1 MDSGS
6 DRTNGRI
13 ASRARGAVLGMLIG
27 DALAMPVH
35 WYYDRAALLR
45 DYGRVLDYLDPLPHH
60 PDSILW
66 RSEYRAP
73 NERGEIL
80 HDQAR
85 YWGRKNVHYHQFLK
99 AGENTLNIQIVRLLI
114 DSITEN
120 GKYRFQ
126 DFLDRY
132 VAFMTTPGRH
142 RDTYI
147 EECHRNFFAR
157 YAQGVSPEKCGVKEK
172 HIGGL
177 VGIVPLVVYYKS
189 RPDLARE
196 SALAHLAL
204 THPGKRMRDAANL
217 FVDLLLPLLGGGFV
231 GPVLEEQLAAQRNP
245 LLGHPFS
252 RWLAEADE
260 TVLGRYLST
269 ACYVEHA
276 VPAVVYLAL
285 KYRDDPEA
293 ALIANT
299 NLGGDNAGR
308 GAVLGALLGAAHGVA
323 GFPRGPVEEHVD
335 PGGVPV
341 DEPGLL
347 KCLPGPVEVVPIQ
360 NDVDVLGVAD
370 GCLVG
375 RGHPGLDL
383 RGDGTVGNSSC
394 SNGQLL
400 LVNSKDA
407 GL

>member
-1 MDSGS
+1 VDSGS

-260 TVLGRYLST
+260 TVVGRRLST

-308 GAVLGALLGAAHGVA
+308 GAVLGALLGAAHGVE
-323 GFPRGPVEEHVD
+323 GFPERWVRQLASLPPDEFFES
-335 PGGVPV
+335 VPV
-341 DEPGLL
+341 TGAPTVDEM
-347 KCLPGPVEVVPIQ
+347 Q
-360 NDVDVLGVAD
+360 
-370 GCLVG
+370 
-375 RGHPGLDL
+375 
-383 RGDGTVGNSSC
+383 T
-394 SNGQLL
+394 
-400 LVNSKDA
+400 
-407 GL
+407 